1 VTRRATLVVEA
12 RRELRRRTQLEMIQC
27 LVPKLEL
34 KLESES
40 EQGLEHSCP
49 EGLSTAVG
57 LTRCE

>member
-1 VTRRATLVVEA
+1 VVEA
-12 RRELRRRTQLEMIQC
+12 RRELRRRSQLEMIQC

-49 EGLSTAVG
+49 EGMSVAVG